1 MNKPS
6 KDVLTRITQSI
17 GQGMRTEGTSGNPR
31 KFTLVEIAERC
42 SLAFLTSPNDE
53 MEALVCEVV
62 TEELRKLNRI
72 KKEKSDY
79 NVAQSILSY
88 RILSNID
95 ENGLI
100 ASLVK
105 NGKYSIELTQDEH
118 KAFVSFVNPPSED
131 HKQYTLT
138 KGDSG
143 KACSYSPNYGE
154 IKTK

>member
-1 MNKPS
+1 
-6 KDVLTRITQSI
+6 
-17 GQGMRTEGTSGNPR
+17 MRTEGTSGNPR

-53 MEALVCEVV
+53 LEALVIEVV
-62 TEELRKLNRI
+62 TEELRKLGRI

-79 NVAQSILSY
+79 NVAQSIISY
-88 RILSNID
+88 RVLSNID

-105 NGKYSIELTQDEH
+105 NGRYSIELTQDEH
-118 KAFVSFVNPPSED
+118 KAFVEYVNPPSDD
-131 HKQYTLT
+131 HKHYTMT
-138 KGDSG
+138 KGESG
-143 KACSYSPNYGE
+143 KPCSFSPNYGE